1 MKRTQGSSRTRTSPR
16 IIPAN
21 GGMSSRPR
29 PLAGRAQDTQILPAV
44 TDLTQELPRVN
55 PSALPAVY
63 QHTPPVPATALA
75 GTLPL
80 PHGYL
85 PAPPSAQH
93 ADPARW
99 YDRTHVEDNDLE
111 PQARGRHA
119 LDELK
124 AADAETDMPDLVGH
138 DEPAPAIRGAYGRI
152 VAALAA
158 PRPESLAD
166 AVRIARQAYRISKGN
181 RRWFVEEETKLD
193 ACWRRIAE
201 FNADWDRQV
210 RDTEIARHGRRAVVA
225 AEELTAAYEEN
236 RLRIEQENARRAADG
251 RPLLDVTAT
260 TFTKGM
266 QAKVKALLVEEAL
279 KEPLAGSAVSA

>member
-44 TDLTQELPRVN
+44 TDLTQELPRVD

-111 PQARGRHA
+111 PQSRGRHA
-119 LDELK
+119 LDELSAMPDPAQGLTDAPTRIIRALGGPEPEVK
-124 AADAETDMPDLVGH
+124 DPSLRLAVRLFRAARDMGRAREARCREADARL
-138 DEPAPAIRGAYGRI
+138 AI
-152 VAALAA
+152 
-158 PRPESLAD
+158 AD
-166 AVRIARQAYRISKGN
+166 ARIRAFAERWAHDDAHWTTVAETLKAKRDATDAARLEQAYIEGGTSVALCT
-181 RRWFVEEETKLD
+181 VE
-193 ACWRRIAE
+193 
-201 FNADWDRQV
+201 QV
-210 RDTEIARHGRRAVVA
+210 AHEIARRA
-225 AEELTAAYEEN
+225 LT
-236 RLRIEQENARRAADG
+236 
-251 RPLLDVTAT
+251 
-260 TFTKGM
+260 
-266 QAKVKALLVEEAL
+266 
-279 KEPLAGSAVSA
+279 GSAVTR